1 MSPDVFT
8 LVFVY
13 MSARI
18 RVAPSFSVA
27 FTSSVAVRVLS
38 HFSIEADGDSWLVR
52 GVGLDVVLKPSWEDN
67 QATRGSL
74 NKEGRWKDELE

>member
-8 LVFVY
+8 LVY

-18 RVAPSFSVA
+18 RVAPSSSVA
-27 FTSSVAVRVLS
+27 LTTSVAVRVLS

-52 GVGLDVVLKPSWEDN
+52 GVRLDVVLKPSREDN
-67 QATRGSL
+67 QATRDSL
-74 NKEGRWKDELE
+74 NNEGRWEG